1 MRRISE
7 RWLHKMERSVPATM
21 SEQPQDFVNSMEFII
36 LNCLKKGEKKSCF
49 YTLLNSTLASEL
61 LIKRERKAKNH
72 RVRGSTCLPLS

>member
-36 LNCLKKGEKKSCF
+36 LNCLKKGGKIMF
-49 YTLLNSTLASEL
+49 LYTVEL
-61 LIKRERKAKNH
+61 H
-72 RVRGSTCLPLS
+72 TGF